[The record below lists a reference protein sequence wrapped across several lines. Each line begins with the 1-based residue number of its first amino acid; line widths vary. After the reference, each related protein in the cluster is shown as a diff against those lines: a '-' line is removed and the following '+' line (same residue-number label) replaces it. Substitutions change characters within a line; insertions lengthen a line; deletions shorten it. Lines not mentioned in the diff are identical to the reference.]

1 MQASI
6 YLYLI
11 RGGDFE
17 TDLWKKKH
25 VYLKQTD
32 NILTN

>member
-17 TDLWKKKH
+17 TDLWEKH

-32 NILTN
+32 KILTN